1 MAGRVWPLS
10 GQFDL
15 RHIVRS
21 CGRRQRSRAMT
32 HICSD
37 KAPSPL
43 PLSASLRS
51 SLTPLSISLVDQS
64 SYHSRKVFLSHATNA
79 NLPLRN
85 MSSGC
90 CPSESSDDERCSGE
104 ICDGTHANVP
114 AASLCARPNALFAEK
129 CISAAAAVECR
140 AACDHEALQG
150 KSSRVTLV
158 PLLSGTHQQ
167 LSRSLMPNNVW
178 QC

>member
-1 MAGRVWPLS
+1 
-10 GQFDL
+10 
-15 RHIVRS
+15 
-21 CGRRQRSRAMT
+21 MT

-104 ICDGTHANVP
+104 ICDGTHANRNVSVP
-114 AASLCARPNALFAEK
+114 RPPSSVALLATMKPYKVSLRASRLCLCFLAPT
-129 CISAAAAVECR
+129 
-140 AACDHEALQG
+140 
-150 KSSRVTLV
+150 SSYRGL
-158 PLLSGTHQQ
+158 
-167 LSRSLMPNNVW
+167 
-178 QC
+178 